1 MITIGITVEYLFPF
15 NAANHDMV
23 NGTWA
28 SMRDPLGMK
37 L

>member
-23 NGTWA
+23 NGTCGIHA
-28 SMRDPLGMK
+28 
-37 L
+37 